1 MLIKTTVWDKEDHYI
16 LITFNSP
23 GRNNYSKL
31 ASPKITKIYKIQKDR
46 RIRNTVKSAIVLGD
60 FKPSLSI
67 IVGQADKKK
76 LVKI

>member
-1 MLIKTTVWDKEDHYI
+1 MLIKTIVWDKEDHYI

-46 RIRNTVKSAIVLGD
+46 SRGNTVKSAIVLGD
-60 FKPSLSI
+60 FKLSLSI
-67 IVGQADKKK
+67 TVGQADKKN
-76 LVKI
+76 